1 MSIPHTPNLYSLPP
15 DEQVRVLTRLGL
27 GWAPLPGTDQWWV
40 HPDHLGYVDAGV
52 KRGREAEFIAAL
64 GEYDDEGTRRLV
76 AEAGHLGVRSPKFNA
91 PLVEWV
97 RERLVR
103 ALPIPDSVHR
113 EWTPK
118 R

>member
-15 DEQVRVLTRLGL
+15 AEQVRVLTGLGL
-27 GWAPLPGTDQWWV
+27 GWAPLPDGREWV
-40 HPDHLGYVDAGV
+40 HPDRLGYVDAGV
-52 KRGREAEFIAAL
+52 KKGRDREFIAAL
-64 GEYDDEGTRRLV
+64 GSYDDEGTRRLL
-76 AEAGHLGVRSPKFNA
+76 AQAGHRGVRTAEFTA
-91 PLVEWV
+91 ALVEWV

-118 R
+118 P